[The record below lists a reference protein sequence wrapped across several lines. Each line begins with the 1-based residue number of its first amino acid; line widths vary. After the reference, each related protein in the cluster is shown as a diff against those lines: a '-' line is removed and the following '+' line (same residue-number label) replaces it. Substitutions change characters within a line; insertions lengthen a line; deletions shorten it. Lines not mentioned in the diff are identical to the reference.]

1 MAYPSRKRGLWR
13 SARELPGRTP
23 LRVKLTAAI
32 LVLVTAALAV
42 ISVAGIAFLRS
53 YLLNEAD
60 QQLRAVALN
69 ARPSDIVQSYLF
81 FGAGSAQPAYGG
93 ISIQW
98 LPEKGHLQQVIAEY
112 SGFRAGQPHQ
122 VPGPAINRSDS
133 WLNTP
138 QRANHRAYSWLN
150 TSGAPVSAP
159 VTVSASS
166 GNGRWRVVSSP
177 DSFHSPSPSSPLVK
191 GTIIVGLDVTTQYRT
206 LDELTIIDLIIS
218 GALLL
223 VLTIVGIAVI
233 RSSMRPLRDI
243 EQTAEAIAAGNL
255 GRRVP
260 ERDPRTEVGRLGR
273 SLNTMLAHIETAFRA
288 RMASEEAARRSEE
301 AARRSALDASRS
313 EDRMRQFVADA
324 SHELRTPLTA
334 IRGYAEYYRQRGGV
348 GDAPQDAGHTP
359 AAAGDIR
366 ADASN
371 TPHAAGDTPD
381 DEGDALPDTV
391 SPSRSSGPGAGSS
404 ANGAGTRAPAG
415 LPAGPL
421 THADLDRLIER
432 VESEAM
438 RMGVLVD
445 DMLLLARLDQE
456 RPLDFKTVDL
466 LAIAADA
473 LHDAR
478 VMAPQRTIN
487 LTVGTADAPLVTG
500 DEVGLRQVVGNL
512 VSNALT
518 HTPKGTPID
527 ITIRSGA
534 LGNGHQ
540 PTTGAAQTPAPGG
553 QPPQGQDGDRA
564 VILEVSDQG
573 PGLTDEQKEHV
584 FERFYRTDRA
594 RSRRAGGTG
603 LGLAIVAAMV
613 SAHHGRVWV
622 ESDPGSGATFGF
634 ALPLAPEARA
644 TRD

>member
-23 LRVKLTAAI
+23 LRVKLIAAI

-60 QQLRAVALN
+60 QQLHAVALN

-98 LPEKGHLQQVIAEY
+98 LPENGRPQQVIAEY
-112 SGFRAGQPHQ
+112 SGYRSGQPSR

-133 WLNTP
+133 WLYTP
-138 QRANHRAYSWLN
+138 GRANHHAYSWLK

-166 GNGRWRVVSSP
+166 GNGRWRVVSSA
-177 DSFHSPSPSSPLVK
+177 DSFDSPSGQLVK

-218 GALLL
+218 GALLA

-273 SLNTMLAHIETAFRA
+273 SLNIMLAHIEAAFRA

-301 AARRSALDASRS
+301 AARRSALDANRS

-334 IRGYAEYYRQRGGV
+334 IRGFAEYYRQRGGV
-348 GDAPQDAGHTP
+348 GDASQD
-359 AAAGDIR
+359 
-366 ADASN
+366 
-371 TPHAAGDTPD
+371 AGDTPAD
-381 DEGDALPDTV
+381 TGDTSHDAGDALRDAAAA
-391 SPSRSSGPGAGSS
+391 SPPPGTGAGPP
-404 ANGAGTRAPAG
+404 ANGADTGPPAG

-478 VMAPQRTIN
+478 VIAPQRAIH

-512 VSNALT
+512 MSNALT
-518 HTPKGTPID
+518 HTPEGTPID
-527 ITIRSGA
+527 ITIRSGG
-534 LGNGHQ
+534 LRNGER
-540 PTTGAAQTPAPGG
+540 PNSGAAQAPARGG
-553 QPPQGQDGDRA
+553 RPPQGQDGDPA

-573 PGLTDEQKEHV
+573 GGLTDEQKQHV

-603 LGLAIVAAMV
+603 LGLAIVAAMI

-622 ESDPGSGATFGF
+622 QSEPGNGATFGF

-644 TRD
+644 TTD